1 MKRGTNKLITGAIVA
16 ALYAALT
23 MLLSPISYGPV
34 QFRLSELLCI
44 LPYFMPYTA
53 VGLFL
58 GCVIANVISTA
69 GILDIVFGSLATL
82 CAAIC
87 TALAGRRGRKLKN
100 ELIACAMPVVW
111 NAVVVGAVI
120 TYALVGISPFEN
132 PGVFAFFAAQVGF
145 GEAAVM
151 FAGALPLMRFLQK
164 QSFFTELVN
173 KYS

>member
-1 MKRGTNKLITGAIVA
+1 MKFGTNKLITVAIVA

-53 VGLFL
+53 WGLFS
-58 GCVIANVISTA
+58 GCAIANVISTA

-82 CAAIC
+82 CAALC

-100 ELIACAMPVVW
+100 QLIACAMPVVW
-111 NAVVVGAVI
+111 NAVVIGAVM
-120 TYALVGISPFEN
+120 TYTLIGISPLDE
-132 PGVFAFFAAQVGF
+132 PKIFAFFAAQVGF